1 MIDRRETART
11 AKHARGGRLDG
22 GARNMQEERARTGG
36 ADNGRPCNGAKEQRR
51 TSAERLRF
59 PLRHHH
65 GRPGDRH
72 DDVDGRVGG
81 GERNNALAR
90 KSPIIEVEW
99 TELEALRWEENT

>member
-59 PLRHHH
+59 PLRHHPR
-65 GRPGDRH
+65 RPGDRH
-72 DDVDGRVGG
+72 DDVDGRTKEMRRVGKEWG
-81 GERNNALAR
+81 STFRSWWVPTNN
-90 KSPIIEVEW
+90 
-99 TELEALRWEENT
+99 